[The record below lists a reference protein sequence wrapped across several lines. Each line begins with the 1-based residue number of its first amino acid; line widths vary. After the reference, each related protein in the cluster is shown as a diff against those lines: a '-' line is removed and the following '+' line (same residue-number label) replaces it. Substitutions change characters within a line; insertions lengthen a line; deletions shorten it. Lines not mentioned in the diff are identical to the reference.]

1 MKNVKGQEEK
11 DILEKLSILFNKKI
25 NDWIKIDFSNWN
37 NIQEERFDIIKSA
50 ILNRYL
56 VQFIYYNSNG
66 EESKR
71 IVEPLQIWFKDKS
84 WYLVSYCKLKQDYRI
99 FKIARIKEINMLQE
113 HFEREL
119 PKGQKEEKYNFKN
132 ISLELEISKEMAYR
146 VYDEF
151 ENSEIVKKENGNFIV
166 KVEYPENEWV
176 YDYLLSFGE
185 HIKVIA
191 PNRVKNI
198 IKDKLEKTLKNYL

>member
-1 MKNVKGQEEK
+1 MQITV
-11 DILEKLSILFNKKI
+11 SFLFNYSTPNELSACRNKK
-25 NDWIKIDFSNWN
+25 
-37 NIQEERFDIIKSA
+37 
-50 ILNRYL
+50 
-56 VQFIYYNSNG
+56 
-66 EESKR
+66 
-71 IVEPLQIWFKDKS
+71 
-84 WYLVSYCKLKQDYRI
+84 DYRI
-99 FKIARIKEINMLQE
+99 FKIARIKEIEILEE
-113 HFEREL
+113 HFERKL
-119 PKGQKEEKYNFKN
+119 PKENKEERRNFN
-132 ISLELEISKEMAYR
+132 VIELELEINSSMAYR

>member
-1 MKNVKGQEEK
+1 
-11 DILEKLSILFNKKI
+11 
-25 NDWIKIDFSNWN
+25 
-37 NIQEERFDIIKSA
+37 
-50 ILNRYL
+50 
-56 VQFIYYNSNG
+56 
-66 EESKR
+66 
-71 IVEPLQIWFKDKS
+71 
-84 WYLVSYCKLKQDYRI
+84 
-99 FKIARIKEINMLQE
+99 MLQE